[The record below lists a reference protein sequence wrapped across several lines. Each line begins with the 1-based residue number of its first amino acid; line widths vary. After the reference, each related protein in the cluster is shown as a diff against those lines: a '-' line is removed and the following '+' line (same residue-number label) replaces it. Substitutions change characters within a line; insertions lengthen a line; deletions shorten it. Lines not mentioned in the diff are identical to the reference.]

1 MFNWRELY
9 ENLLVRISEQAY
21 SKQKAEDILTSEMDP
36 LAEHLIKILKW
47 KDSYDNPKHVRDI
60 NNQWL
65 KRVQKAVVSSSIKMK
80 LKQLK
85 RIVVDESMSTFN
97 ISISA
102 LKDEYDINYNGSLIA
117 YRTDEEVKYELE
129 RILIELAIQLSNLT
143 KDSKS
148 ISISDILQ
156 KLKIDIYGV

>member
-9 ENLLVRISEQAY
+9 DNLSVRISEQAY

-36 LAEHLIKILKW
+36 LTEHLIKILKW
-47 KDSYDNPKHVRDI
+47 KDSYNNPKHVRDI

-97 ISISA
+97 ISIAA
-102 LKDEYDINYNGSLIA
+102 LNDEYDINYNGYLIA

-143 KDSKS
+143 KDSKP
-148 ISISDILQ
+148 ISISGILQ
-156 KLKIDIYGV
+156 KLKIDIYGM

>member
-9 ENLLVRISEQAY
+9 ENLSVRISEQAY

-36 LAEHLIKILKW
+36 LTEHLIKILKW
-47 KDSYDNPKHVRDI
+47 KDSYNNPKHVRDI

>member
-9 ENLLVRISEQAY
+9 ENLSIRISEQAY

-47 KDSYDNPKHVRDI
+47 KDSYNNPKHVRDI

>member
-1 MFNWRELY
+1 
-9 ENLLVRISEQAY
+9 
-21 SKQKAEDILTSEMDP
+21 
-36 LAEHLIKILKW
+36 
-47 KDSYDNPKHVRDI
+47 
-60 NNQWL
+60 
-65 KRVQKAVVSSSIKMK
+65 MK

-129 RILIELAIQLSNLT
+129 RILIELATQLSNLT

>member
-9 ENLLVRISEQAY
+9 ENLSVRISEQAY

-47 KDSYDNPKHVRDI
+47 KDSYNNPKHVRDI

-65 KRVQKAVVSSSIKMK
+65 KRVQKAVVSLSIKMK

>member
-9 ENLLVRISEQAY
+9 ENLSVRISEQAY

-47 KDSYDNPKHVRDI
+47 KDSYNNPKHVRDI

>member
-1 MFNWRELY
+1 MFNWREMY
-9 ENLLVRISEQAY
+9 DNLSVRISEQAY

-36 LAEHLIKILKW
+36 LTEHLIKILKW
-47 KDSYDNPKHVRDI
+47 KDSYNNPKHVRDI

-97 ISISA
+97 ISISS
-102 LKDEYDINYNGSLIA
+102 LNDEYDINYNGSLIA
-117 YRTDEEVKYELE
+117 YRTNEEVKYELE

-143 KDSKS
+143 KDSKP
-148 ISISDILQ
+148 ISISDIFQ
-156 KLKIDIYGV
+156 KLKIDIYGM

>member
-9 ENLLVRISEQAY
+9 ENLSVRNSEQAY

-47 KDSYDNPKHVRDI
+47 KDSYNNPKHVRDI

>member
-9 ENLLVRISEQAY
+9 ENLSVRISEQAY

-47 KDSYDNPKHVRDI
+47 KDSYNNPKHVRDI

-85 RIVVDESMSTFN
+85 RIVVDEPMSTFN